1 MSIKTKIGS
10 LAANVALKG
19 SKRAPEILVISGM
32 IGMAGATIWAIK
44 STFEASK
51 TIAVRDELLIQNE
64 EKVESEEFDYTEE
77 DAIEDAHKLNRW
89 FALEMIKYYAGPFIL
104 LAAGGAAILYGHH
117 KRYVGY
123 LGMAAMAAAAEADYK
138 GLVDRIRAEYGDEIA
153 DKLKYDIH
161 EVVEEYEEE
170 QEDGS
175 VVSGT
180 RAYDTSGN
188 IPSLYARVFD
198 ETCTEWRKDPIH
210 NMMFLRKV
218 QEEANRTLHNRG
230 FITLNEV
237 YAALGLPLND
247 DYGNEAGWTMKGG
260 DDFVDFG
267 LYDEADDNPRKRAFI
282 NGYVR
287 NVLLDFNCVG
297 RIRAY
302 A

>member
-123 LGMAAMAAAAEADYK
+123 LGMAAMAAAAEAD
-138 GLVDRIRAEYGDEIA
+138 LP
-153 DKLKYDIH
+153 L
-161 EVVEEYEEE
+161 
-170 QEDGS
+170 
-175 VVSGT
+175 SGT
-180 RAYDTSGN
+180 RFSP
-188 IPSLYARVFD
+188 I
-198 ETCTEWRKDPIH
+198 CTFH
-210 NMMFLRKV
+210 F
-218 QEEANRTLHNRG
+218 
-230 FITLNEV
+230 
-237 YAALGLPLND
+237 
-247 DYGNEAGWTMKGG
+247 
-260 DDFVDFG
+260 
-267 LYDEADDNPRKRAFI
+267 
-282 NGYVR
+282 
-287 NVLLDFNCVG
+287 
-297 RIRAY
+297 
-302 A
+302 